1 MNLIGLLTL
10 SNNKHIV
17 GEKFTSCKDCKFAI
31 WDGNTQ
37 VGCEQGV
44 LDKYKQVIDAYDEEK
59 EFNIINNDVCLLK
72 RSLSS
77 KTSLQE
83 ARKEIS
89 IRYNS
94 IILYKENTSK
104 KQLEKSI
111 KSLVDQ
117 EIKPSSI
124 CVIAPFGLQ
133 VDIDMI
139 TGLLKKYDIKY
150 WKVEC
155 QLNPD
160 TMENYIDRF
169 VETTTEKQPWYLVIN
184 SDFILPKDYTSQIN
198 KRYILDLEQ
207 FGLVKPLDEERNG
220 LLVKTIF
227 HAYLGG
233 SRGNLIENKFNNTF
247 IYYEKK

>member
-1 MNLIGLLTL
+1 M
-10 SNNKHIV
+10 SNNKNLV
-17 GEKFTSCKDCKFAI
+17 GEKFTSCKDCKFAT

-44 LDKYKQVIDAYDEEK
+44 LEKYASVIEAYDEEK
-59 EFNIINNDVCLLK
+59 EFNIVNNDVCLLK
-72 RSLSS
+72 RPTNSSCSLE
-77 KTSLQE
+77 Q

-89 IRYNS
+89 IRYNAVV
-94 IILYKENTSK
+94 IFKTSTTR
-104 KQLEKSI
+104 KQLEKTI
-111 KSLVDQ
+111 KALQEQDIPPSL
-117 EIKPSSI
+117 I

-133 VDIDMI
+133 IDVDMV
-139 TGLLKKYDIKY
+139 TTVLKKNDVRQ

-160 TMENYIDRF
+160 TMENYVDRF
-169 VETTTEKQPWYLVIN
+169 VETTTEKQPWYLVVN
-184 SDFILPKDYTSQIN
+184 SDYILPKDYLKQIN

-207 FGLVKPLDEERNG
+207 FGLVKPVDEERNG

-233 SRGNLIENKFNNTF
+233 SRNVLIENKFNNTF
-247 IYYEKK
+247 IHYEKK

>member
-1 MNLIGLLTL
+1 L
-10 SNNKHIV
+10 SNNNNIV

-37 VGCEQGV
+37 IGCEQGV
-44 LDKYKQVIDAYDEEK
+44 LDKYNNIIEAYDEEK

-77 KTSLQE
+77 KCSLE
-83 ARKEIS
+83 DARKEIS
-89 IRYNS
+89 IRYNA
-94 IILYKENTSK
+94 IIIYKDWPKSNK
-104 KQLEKSI
+104 KLLEKSI

-124 CVIAPFGLQ
+124 CIIAPFGLQ
-133 VDIDMI
+133 LDIDMV
-139 TGLLKKYDIKY
+139 TGLLKKYDIKN

-169 VETTTEKQPWYLVIN
+169 VETTNEKQPWYLVMN
-184 SDFILPKDYTSQIN
+184 SDFILPKDYLSQIN

-233 SRGNLIENKFNNTF
+233 SRNNLIENKFNNTY